1 MSENFMEMSDE
12 EFLNSATP
20 ESVEATPV
28 EEDTSSEEEETTP
41 VTEVEE
47 SKEEE
52 QEVSAE
58 PNSEEPN
65 EEEQESS
72 QEATVPEIDYKAQYE
87 KVMAPFK
94 ANGKT
99 IQLNNTDEVIS
110 LLQKGAN
117 YTHKMQELA
126 PKRKLLKMLEANG
139 LTSEQDL
146 ELLLEVRNKNPEAIK
161 KFMKDNEINPLD
173 IDTDGEIKY
182 QAGNQLISD
191 KQMQFDSVLEELQN
205 ADGGYDVIAE
215 LNKWD
220 EHSKAKLW
228 DNPEDMRFIYQQKK
242 SGVYDLI
249 SDEIEHQ
256 RMLGNIPPSTSF
268 YDAYMQVGNYLLRQQ
283 NERAKQPIATGLAP
297 QKQTVNNA
305 ERIKATTPVKVAK
318 ASSPT
323 LRNPWEMSDE
333 EFMKLFNR

>member
-110 LLQKGAN
+110 LLQKG
-117 YTHKMQELA
+117 
-126 PKRKLLKMLEANG
+126 
-139 LTSEQDL
+139 
-146 ELLLEVRNKNPEAIK
+146 
-161 KFMKDNEINPLD
+161 
-173 IDTDGEIKY
+173 
-182 QAGNQLISD
+182 LIT
-191 KQMQFDSVLEELQN
+191 L
-205 ADGGYDVIAE
+205 I
-215 LNKWD
+215 
-220 EHSKAKLW
+220 
-228 DNPEDMRFIYQQKK
+228 RCK
-242 SGVYDLI
+242 S
-249 SDEIEHQ
+249 
-256 RMLGNIPPSTSF
+256 
-268 YDAYMQVGNYLLRQQ
+268 
-283 NERAKQPIATGLAP
+283 
-297 QKQTVNNA
+297 
-305 ERIKATTPVKVAK
+305 
-318 ASSPT
+318 
-323 LRNPWEMSDE
+323 
-333 EFMKLFNR
+333 